1 MDLVR
6 KNCLVG
12 AVVALV
18 AGSFVAYAANIDGR
32 LATVRK
38 AWIQPEDELADDRP
52 VAACFA
58 EHLKNVTP
66 VEAVATKE
74 EADVVF
80 KVRANIS
87 SATKRAMLG
96 GLGGSPSAHLSAELP
111 DGTKLWDDG
120 AKLRRAIGRGG
131 KLESSDAAKGVECGL
146 ADELLGSLRQA
157 MRDARSKK

>member
-1 MDLVR
+1 MDFMRTTFV
-6 KNCLVG
+6 VG
-12 AVVALV
+12 AVVVLV
-18 AGSFVAYAANIDGR
+18 TASFVAYAATIDPR

-38 AWIQPEDELADDRP
+38 AWVQPEDELADDRQ

-58 EHLKNVTP
+58 EHLKTATP
-66 VEAVATKE
+66 IGTVATKE

-80 KVRANIS
+80 KVRANIP
-87 SATKRAMLG
+87 SATKRVLWG
-96 GLGGSPSAHLSAELP
+96 GMGGSPSAHLSAELP

-120 AKLRRAIGRGG
+120 AKLRRAIGRAG

-146 ADELLGSLRQA
+146 ADELLVTLRHA